1 MDELTH
7 LEEGLA
13 VLKRAGTYHARVRID
28 GKYVYRT
35 LKTGDF
41 EVAKKAAHKLLH
53 KLEFSAEHGIPISS
67 KTFGYVIDEYV
78 KYREAENRHGR
89 TSDGMLRQIKR
100 VVRFWHAYA
109 GDKLITAIGDKELRD
124 YVQWRRD
131 YYTQRPN
138 EATKRNV
145 KVDPTDKTLQFD
157 LMIAKAVIKW
167 AHEQGWR
174 GLLPLPLFTYTPK
187 KKRVR
192 PAFENGDYRL
202 VLSAIR
208 KWIRDCDNPKH
219 LHTRQLLLDYV
230 VILARS
236 GMRVGEANN
245 LKVRDV
251 HKFYDKLD
259 RINYRFVV
267 RGKNE
272 KYELERDVIPA
283 ASVVPHVERVL
294 ASKGEK
300 PDPNAWFFAMANG
313 SKIITL
319 ADQFAKVLE
328 LAQRKTN
335 SAGNA
340 FSLYSLRHY
349 YAVMALRDEIGVYDV
364 ARNMGTSVE
373 MIEKYYGKQST
384 PKAKATT
391 LGGKLKDTHKMKAN
405 LD

>member
-41 EVAKKAAHKLLH
+41 DVAKKAAHKLLH
-53 KLEFSAEHGIPISS
+53 KFEFSAEHGIPISA
-67 KTFGYVIDEYV
+67 KTFGDVIDEYV
-78 KYREAENRHGR
+78 KYREAENLQGR

-100 VVRFWHAYA
+100 VVRFWYAYA

-138 EATKRNV
+138 EAKKRNV
-145 KVDPTDKTLQFD
+145 KVNPTDKTLQFD

-208 KWIRDCDNPKH
+208 KWIKDCDNPKH

-230 VILARS
+230 AVLGRS

-251 HKFYDKLD
+251 HRFVDRLD

-267 RGKNE
+267 RGKTG
-272 KYELERDVIPA
+272 ERDVIPA
-283 ASVVPHVERVL
+283 ASVVSHVERVL
-294 ASKGEK
+294 ADKGEK
-300 PDPNAWFFAMANG
+300 PDPNAWFFSMANG
-313 SKIITL
+313 SQIISL

-328 LAQRKTN
+328 LANRKTN
-335 SAGNA
+335 SVGDG

-349 YAVMALRDEIGVYDV
+349 YAVMALRDGIGVYDV

-373 MIEKYYGKQST
+373 MIQQYYGKQAT
-384 PKAKATT
+384 PKLMATT
-391 LGGKLKDTHKMKAN
+391 LGGRLKDTHKLKATPE
-405 LD
+405 

>member
-1 MDELTH
+1 MEDLTRIDDNS
-7 LEEGLA
+7 
-13 VLKRAGTYHARVRID
+13 VVFKREGTYQARIRVD
-28 GKYVYRT
+28 GRYVYRS
-35 LKTGDF
+35 LRTGDL
-41 EVAKKAAHKLLH
+41 AAAIKAAEKLVY
-53 KLEFSAEHGIPISS
+53 KFEFNAQHGIPNSA
-67 KTFGYVIDEYV
+67 KTFGDVIDEYL
-78 KYREAENRHGR
+78 KYRETEHLQGR

-100 VVRFWHAYA
+100 VVRFWQAYA
-109 GDKLITAIGDKELRD
+109 GDKIITAIGDKELRD

-145 KVDPTDKTLQFD
+145 KVNPTDKTLQFD

-192 PAFENGDYRL
+192 PAFENGDYRV
-202 VLSAIR
+202 VLNAILE
-208 KWIRDCDNPKH
+208 WIEDCQNSKH

-230 VILARS
+230 VVLARS

-251 HKFYDKLD
+251 HKFYDRFD

-267 RGKNE
+267 RGKTG
-272 KYELERDVIPA
+272 ERDVIPA
-283 ASVVPHVERVL
+283 ASVVLHVERVL
-294 ASKGEK
+294 AGKGEK
-300 PDPNAWFFAMANG
+300 PDPNAWFFSMANG
-313 SKIITL
+313 SQIISL

-328 LAQRKTN
+328 LAHRKTN
-335 SAGNA
+335 SVGDG

-349 YAVMALRDEIGVYDV
+349 YAVMALRDGIGIYDV

-373 MIEKYYGKQST
+373 MIQQYYGKQAT
-384 PKAKATT
+384 PKLMATT
-391 LGGKLKDTHKMKAN
+391 LGGRLKDTHKLKES
-405 LD
+405 

>member
-1 MDELTH
+1 MEDLTQIDDN
-7 LEEGLA
+7 A
-13 VLKRAGTYHARVRID
+13 VVFKREGTYQARIRVD
-28 GKYVYRT
+28 GKYVYRS
-35 LKTGDF
+35 LRTGDLA
-41 EVAKKAAHKLLH
+41 VAIKAAQKLLH
-53 KLEFSAEHGIPISS
+53 KFEFSAEHGIPISA
-67 KTFGYVIDEYV
+67 KTFGDVIDEYV
-78 KYREAENRHGR
+78 KYRETENLQSR

-100 VVRFWHAYA
+100 VVRFWQAYA

-145 KVDPTDKTLQFD
+145 KVNPTDKTLQFD

-192 PAFENGDYRL
+192 PAFENGDYRV
-202 VLSAIR
+202 VLNAILE
-208 KWIRDCDNPKH
+208 WIEDCQNPKH

-230 VILARS
+230 VVLARS

-245 LKVRDV
+245 LKIRDV
-251 HKFYDKLD
+251 HKFYDRFD

-267 RGKNE
+267 RGKTG
-272 KYELERDVIPA
+272 ERDVIPA
-283 ASVVPHVERVL
+283 ASVVLHVERVL
-294 ASKGEK
+294 AGKGEK
-300 PDPNAWFFAMANG
+300 PDPNAWFFSMANG
-313 SKIITL
+313 SQIISL

-328 LAQRKTN
+328 LAHRKTN
-335 SAGNA
+335 SVGDG

-349 YAVMALRDEIGVYDV
+349 YAVMALRDGIGIYDV

-373 MIEKYYGKQST
+373 MIQQYYGKQAT
-384 PKAKATT
+384 PKLMATT
-391 LGGKLKDTHKMKAN
+391 LGGRLKDTHKLKES
-405 LD
+405 